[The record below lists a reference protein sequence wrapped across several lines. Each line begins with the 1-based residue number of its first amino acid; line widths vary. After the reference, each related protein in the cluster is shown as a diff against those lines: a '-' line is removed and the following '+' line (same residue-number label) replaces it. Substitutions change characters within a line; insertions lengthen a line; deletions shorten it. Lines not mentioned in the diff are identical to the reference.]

1 MTFVVALEIDAEDI
15 REAGKIAEA
24 IACDSEAAI
33 MFVMTVDEF
42 NSMHLEESH

>member
-1 MTFVVALEIDAEDI
+1 MKYVVALEIGAEDI

-24 IACDSEAAI
+24 IACDAEANI

-42 NSMHLEESH
+42 NSMHLEESR